1 MTTKLQAAQA
11 AARCGASTVLCNGTA
26 SDVLL
31 RVAWGERVGTLFL
44 AGSRLASRKHW
55 LAFTLG
61 TRGALVVDAG
71 AARALALHGKSL
83 LAAGIVEVRGKF
95 GIGDPVACLDPS
107 GRELA
112 RGLVAYGSEE
122 IRRIARRPAREIA
135 EVLGYSNGDEV
146 IHRDDLVLVEG
157 PPE

>member
-1 MTTKLQAAQA
+1 MSETSLGRMVLDASERHGGAAI
-11 AARCGASTVLCNGTA
+11 RFPRDGTWHEWTFEHLGTA
-26 SDVLL
+26 VS
-31 RVAWGERVGTLFL
+31 
-44 AGSRLASRKHW
+44 
-55 LAFTLG
+55 
-61 TRGALVVDAG
+61 
-71 AARALALHGKSL
+71 
-83 LAAGIVEVRGKF
+83 
-95 GIGDPVACLDPS
+95 
-107 GRELA
+107 ELA